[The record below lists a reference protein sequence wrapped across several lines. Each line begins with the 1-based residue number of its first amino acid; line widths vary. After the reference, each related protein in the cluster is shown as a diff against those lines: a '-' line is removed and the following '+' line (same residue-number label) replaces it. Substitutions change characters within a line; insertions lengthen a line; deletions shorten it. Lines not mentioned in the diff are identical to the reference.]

1 MYLDLLTKIKNA
13 QAVKKESVKLPYSE
27 MDFVIAELLT
37 KYKFAEG
44 ASKKGRAPKRV
55 LEVKLRYDKE
65 GQGAVQGVNVLS
77 RPSRRLYAG
86 YKDLRPV
93 RQGYGLLVI
102 STPKGI
108 MDGKSARQQKLGGQL
123 LFQIW

>member
-37 KYKFAEG
+37 KHKFVEG

-65 GQGAVQGVNVLS
+65 GVPAVQGVNVLS

-93 RQGYGLLVI
+93 RQGYGLLII

>member
-1 MYLDLLTKIKNA
+1 MYLDLLTKIKNG

-27 MDFVIAELLT
+27 MDFLIAELLT
-37 KYKFAEG
+37 KHKFADG

-65 GQGAVQGVNVLS
+65 GKGAVQGINVLS
-77 RPSRRLYAG
+77 RPSRRLYTG

-93 RQGYGLLVI
+93 RQGYGLLII

>member
-1 MYLDLLTKIKNA
+1 MYLDLLTKIKNG

-27 MDFVIAELLT
+27 MDFLIAELLT
-37 KYKFAEG
+37 KYKFADG

-65 GQGAVQGVNVLS
+65 GVGSVQGVDVLS

-123 LFQIW
+123 LFKIW

>member
-1 MYLDLLTKIKNA
+1 MYLDLLTKIKNG

-37 KYKFAEG
+37 KHKFVEA

-55 LEVKLRYDKE
+55 LDVKLRYDKE
-65 GQGAVQGVNVLS
+65 GVPAVQGVNVLS

>member
-37 KYKFAEG
+37 KFKFAEG

-65 GQGAVQGVNVLS
+65 GVGAVQGVNVLS

>member
-13 QAVKKESVKLPYSE
+13 QVVKKESVKLPYSE
-27 MDFVIAELLT
+27 MDFLIAELLT
-37 KYKFAEG
+37 KHKFVEG

-65 GQGAVQGVNVLS
+65 GVGAVQGVNVLS
-77 RPSRRLYAG
+77 KPSRRLYAG

-93 RQGYGLLVI
+93 RQGYGLLVV

>member
-1 MYLDLLTKIKNA
+1 MYLNLLTKIKNA

-27 MDFVIAELLT
+27 MDFLIAELLT
-37 KYKFAEG
+37 KHKWLDG
-44 ASKKGRAPKRV
+44 AFKKGRVPKRV

-65 GQGAVQGVNVLS
+65 GKGVIQGVNVLS
-77 RPSRRLYAG
+77 KPSRRLYAG

-93 RQGYGLLVI
+93 RQGYGLFLI

>member
-1 MYLDLLTKIKNA
+1 MYLDLLTKIKNG

-37 KYKFAEG
+37 KHKFLDG

-55 LEVKLRYDKE
+55 LEAKLHYDKE
-65 GQGAVQGVNVLS
+65 GKGSVQGINVLS